1 MRSVPKEIVNK
12 YRQKLFEN
20 GSLGS
25 LSRKSCAI
33 VGNSGT
39 LDDSEF
45 GSKIDSCDLVVRF
58 NAAPTEGYESDVGS
72 RTTHRFVNL
81 LIQRGDSLGFT
92 TGTPDNFISTLRNEI
107 VVLKYAG
114 TSYHRKAIEK
124 IHDSCTVLRVS
135 RHYKHYYD
143 SVLKHYVGEDRI
155 PSGFNVG
162 KSSLGFRAVLTF
174 LPVVKSLDLFGFG
187 FYSET
192 SPEKY
197 HYWEEFTRSNKGP
210 HSYENEQKLMNQL
223 EKVKNVAF
231 HRSL

>member
-12 YRQKLFEN
+12 YHQKLFEN

-33 VGNSGT
+33 VGNSGN
-39 LDDSEF
+39 LEGSEF
-45 GSKIDSCDLVVRF
+45 GPKIDSCDLVVRF
-58 NAAPTEGYESDVGS
+58 NAAPTDGYESDVGS

-92 TGTPDNFISTLRNEI
+92 TGTPDNFISTVRNETI
-107 VVLKYAG
+107 ILKYAG
-114 TSYHRKAIEK
+114 SSYHSKAVEK
-124 IHDSCTVLRVS
+124 IHDSCTALRVS
-135 RHYKHYYD
+135 RYYKHYYD
-143 SVLKHYVGEDRI
+143 NALEHYVGENEI
-155 PSGFNVG
+155 PPGFNVG
-162 KSSLGFRAVLTF
+162 KSSLGFRAVLIF
-174 LPVVKSLDLFGFG
+174 LPIVKSLDLFGFG

-192 SPEKY
+192 EPEKY
-197 HYWEEFTRSNKGP
+197 HYWEEFTRPNKGP

-223 EKVKNVAF
+223 EKLEDVTF